1 MKNKSIAIIT
11 AAAMFAAFSF
21 SSCNWNNA
29 QKGGAI
35 GAGTGAAIGGVI
47 GAQSHNTAVGA
58 IIGAAI
64 GGAGGALIGN
74 YMDKQ
79 DAELQRDL
87 KNAKVERIGE
97 GIKITFDSGILFN
110 IDSYTLSESSKSN
123 LGDLSKTLQKYDDT
137 NILIEGHT
145 DSTGTDQHNKVLSE
159 ERATSVA
166 DFLKSYGV
174 IGSRI
179 TTNGYG
185 ESQPVASNSTSEG
198 RQQNRR
204 VDIAI
209 FANKKLQ
216 KAAEKGEI
224 GTIN

>member
-1 MKNKSIAIIT
+1 MALLSTGVFT
-11 AAAMFAAFSF
+11 A
-21 SSCNWNNA
+21 CNWSNA

-47 GAQSHNTAVGA
+47 GAQSKNTAVGA
-58 IIGAAI
+58 IIGAAV
-64 GGAGGALIGN
+64 GGTAGALIGN

-79 DAELQRDL
+79 AAELDRDL
-87 KNAKVERIGE
+87 ENAKVERIGE

-110 IDSYTLSESSKSN
+110 VDSYVLSDASKSN
-123 LGDLSKTLQKYDDT
+123 LGDLSKTLQKYGDT
-137 NILIEGHT
+137 NILVEGHT
-145 DSTGTDQHNKVLSE
+145 DSTGTDQHNKTLSE
-159 ERATSVA
+159 QRATSVA

-174 IGSRI
+174 VGSRI

-185 ESQPVASNSTSEG
+185 ENQPVASNTTSEG

-216 KAAEKGEI
+216 KAAERGELS
-224 GTIN
+224 TIN